1 MQQQSVIRGFHF
13 ALLALFGSVA
23 LFSAGAV
30 LAAGGAP
37 ALTDRAGND
46 VANQASLQRG
56 ARNFVNYCA
65 GCHSTQ
71 YVRYNQLARDLGMT
85 EEQVIEN
92 LMFSGARITDTME
105 VAMRPANGERWFGL
119 MPPDLSLIVRARG
132 ADYVYNFLRSFYQD
146 PARVHGVNNLMLPMT
161 SMPNVLWEL
170 QGTQDAVFEDVQ
182 QRGATVTVFRGF
194 KPVTPGALS
203 SGEFD
208 EFVRDTVN
216 FLDYVAE
223 PIQLK
228 RQRLGILVI
237 AFLIVFG
244 IFAYLLK
251 LEIWRDVR

>member
-1 MQQQSVIRGFHF
+1 MKQQSLMRGARAALVTVVGAL
-13 ALLALFGSVA
+13 ALLSGVP
-23 LFSAGAV
+23 V
-30 LAAGGAP
+30 MAAGGAA
-37 ALTDRAGND
+37 ALTDPAGND
-46 VANQASLQRG
+46 VSNQASLQRG
-56 ARNFVNYCA
+56 ARNFVNHCA
-65 GCHSTQ
+65 GCHSTK

-92 LMFSGARITDTME
+92 LMFSGARITETME
-105 VAMRPANGERWFGL
+105 VAMRPADAQRWFGL
-119 MPPDLSLIVRARG
+119 APPDLSLIVRARG
-132 ADYVYNFLRSFYQD
+132 ADYVYNFLRSFYED

-170 QGTQDAVFEDVQ
+170 QGKQAAVFEEVE
-182 QRGATVTVFRGF
+182 QRGAAVTVFRGF
-194 KPVTPGALS
+194 EPVTPGALS
-203 SGEFD
+203 REEFD

-228 RQRLGILVI
+228 RQQIGVLVI